1 MSDAI
6 EDKITEIIVDKLG
19 VEKAQV
25 TPAATYA
32 DDLNADSLDIAELV
46 MALEEEFEMTVPED
60 ADIKTVG
67 DTFAYIKKELA
78 KKGAGAS

>member
-1 MSDAI
+1 MSDAV
-6 EDKITEIIVDKLG
+6 EDKITEIVVDKLG

-25 TPAATYA
+25 VATASYA

-46 MALEEEFEMTVPED
+46 MALEEEFELTVPEN

-67 DTFAYIKKELA
+67 ETFEYIKKELA